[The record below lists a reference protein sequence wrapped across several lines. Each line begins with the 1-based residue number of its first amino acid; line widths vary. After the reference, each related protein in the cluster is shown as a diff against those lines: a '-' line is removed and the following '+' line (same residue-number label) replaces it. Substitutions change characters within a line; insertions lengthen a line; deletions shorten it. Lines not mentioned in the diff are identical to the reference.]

1 MEPKDHQNDHFI
13 PGYVSRTKPDTI
25 TSILVMGQVAV
36 GIALAATAG
45 PVFAHAMTGESTML
59 WIIGGVCLV
68 TGVALAAAGLTSSRR
83 RVQSLLRRKP
93 RAPAPE
99 QSRDPTVPM
108 LGALLVYK
116 YQVITEAQLQRALEQ
131 QHKAKRKGRNMM
143 LGEVLLEMG
152 MVKEP
157 QLRAALDYQ
166 RSRSGGS
173 QS

>member
-1 MEPKDHQNDHFI
+1 MEPKDQQNDLFI
-13 PGYVSRTKPDTI
+13 PGYASRTKPDII
-25 TSILVMGQVAV
+25 TSILVMAQVVV
-36 GIALAATAG
+36 GVALAATAG
-45 PVFAHAMTGESTML
+45 PVFAHAMTEDSTML
-59 WIIGGVCLV
+59 WVIGGVCLV

-83 RVQSLLRRKP
+83 RMQTLLRRKP

-99 QSRDPTVPM
+99 QPRDPTVPM

-131 QHKAKRKGRNMM
+131 QQKEKRKGRRML

-152 MVKEP
+152 LVKEP

-173 QS
+173 AS